1 MLILHLKSRLLAK
14 VEQVAKHSG
23 KENILDK
30 HPKIRDCMKRK
41 VFSVHV
47 GTSVG
52 KAASLVVGKRVGTL
66 PVVDD
71 EGNLVGVTTIKEIMQ
86 YFLPDF
92 VSLLENIDFVK
103 DFGVLESPSLES
115 LDEVGGLSMS
125 DIMEE
130 PVAVD
135 GDSSLIKSLA
145 ILEKKG
151 LFDLPVVDDG
161 RLIGIASRVDIVRA
175 FLLEWQIPEVE
186 KSEEEK

>member
-1 MLILHLKSRLLAK
+1 MGDDRIPNDRYIDEEDK
-14 VEQVAKHSG
+14 
-23 KENILDK
+23 LDQ
-30 HPKIRDCMKRK
+30 HPKIRDCMKRA

-47 GTSVG
+47 DTSVG
-52 KAASLVVGKRVGTL
+52 EAAKLVVRKSVGTL

-71 EGNLVGVTTIKEIMQ
+71 EGNLVGVTTIREIMHN
-86 YFLPDF
+86 FLPDF

-103 DFGVLESPSLES
+103 DFGVLESPSPES
-115 LDEVGGLSMS
+115 LDEVGGLSIS

-130 PVAVD
+130 PVAVE
-135 GDSSLIKSLA
+135 GSSSLMKSLA

-151 LFDLPVVDDG
+151 LWDLPVVDDR

-186 KSEEEK
+186 KSEKKE

>member
-1 MLILHLKSRLLAK
+1 MD
-14 VEQVAKHSG
+14 Q
-23 KENILDK
+23 

-47 GTSVG
+47 DTSVG
-52 KAASLVVGKRVGTL
+52 EAAKLVVRKSVGTL

-71 EGNLVGVTTIKEIMQ
+71 DGNLVGVTTIREIMHN
-86 YFLPDF
+86 FLPDF

-103 DFGVLESPSLES
+103 DFGVLESPSPES
-115 LDEVGGLSMS
+115 LEKAGGLSMS

-130 PVAVD
+130 PVAVE

-151 LFDLPVVDDG
+151 LWDLPVVDDR

-175 FLLEWQIPEVE
+175 FLLEWKIPPNETE
-186 KSEEEK
+186 GEN